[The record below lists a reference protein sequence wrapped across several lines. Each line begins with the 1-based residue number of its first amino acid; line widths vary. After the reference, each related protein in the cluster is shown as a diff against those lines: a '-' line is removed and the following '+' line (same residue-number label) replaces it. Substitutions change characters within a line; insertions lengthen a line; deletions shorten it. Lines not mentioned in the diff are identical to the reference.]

1 MERTKLL
8 TVKNMVLIAVL
19 SAVAAVL
26 MYLEI
31 PLWFAPPFYELDFS
45 EIPVLVGAF
54 SMGPAAG
61 FLIEALKII

>member
-45 EIPVLVGAF
+45 EIRCLWAP
-54 SMGPAAG
+54 SPWGPPRAS
-61 FLIEALKII
+61 